1 MRPRFLERS
10 SRGLPVCTY
19 AWLPSVAADRGCLQ
33 PSRSQQRQEEAT
45 IANATRG
52 KRGNV
57 RRASCSQDP
66 PSEAHRPGDRL
77 TRECE
82 DTRAR
87 SVNAPGPCAALLAVG
102 FRRRSPA
109 ALSRGRAESG
119 AFTVR
124 FSRVI
129 PARIVSCASLIS
141 RRCWLPKLFF
151 SFHFIISFSTL
162 RHMLLS
168 RGHIAVGMGG
178 SLPASSLKEGSC
190 LVCTTMRPSSHGRLR
205 VSLSKVFLLRV
216 KPLAGLHA

>member
-1 MRPRFLERS
+1 M
-10 SRGLPVCTY
+10 
-19 AWLPSVAADRGCLQ
+19 RGCRVSLQ
-33 PSRSQQRQEEAT
+33 IEDAFNRAGPNSDGKKPRSP
-45 IANATRG
+45 TRRG
-52 KRGNV
+52 GRGNV
-57 RRASCSQDP
+57 RRARCSQDP

-129 PARIVSCASLIS
+129 PARIVMRISDLTS
-141 RRCWLPKLFF
+141 RRCWLPKLA
-151 SFHFIISFSTL
+151 SHFIS
-162 RHMLLS
+162 
-168 RGHIAVGMGG
+168 
-178 SLPASSLKEGSC
+178 
-190 LVCTTMRPSSHGRLR
+190 SSHS
-205 VSLSKVFLLRV
+205 VHYVICS
-216 KPLAGLHA
+216 